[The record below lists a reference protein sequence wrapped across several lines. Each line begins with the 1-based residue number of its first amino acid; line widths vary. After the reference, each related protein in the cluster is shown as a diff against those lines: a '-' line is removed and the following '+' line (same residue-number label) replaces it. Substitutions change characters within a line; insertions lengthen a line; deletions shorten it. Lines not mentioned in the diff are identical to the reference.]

1 MITLII
7 PEPIQKLIPNV
18 KEAFTLDIVR
28 MNTTDSILTVSIC
41 DISMGFKIN
50 IYEHELS
57 DITKLS
63 MFTKDHHR
71 ATGRIHLKKSEGEI
85 FEIFRIE
92 MDDLSERQEVVNPAE
107 TVVPK
112 QEIIP
117 SASIPEKPNCN
128 CESCNHKQQAPSKA
142 AGCSFKDRPKTKY

>member
-18 KEAFTLDIVR
+18 EEAFTLDIVR

-50 IYEHELS
+50 IYEHGLS

-63 MFTKDHHR
+63 MFTKDHHK
-71 ATGRIHLKKSEGEI
+71 ATGRIHLKKLEGET

-92 MDDLSERQEVVNPAE
+92 MDDLSERQEVVKLTEVNDAKSAE
-107 TVVPK
+107 VEVVADTP
-112 QEIIP
+112 
-117 SASIPEKPNCN
+117 KPNCD
-128 CESCNHKQQAPSKA
+128 CEICNHKQQAPSKA
-142 AGCSFKDRPKTKY
+142 AGCSFKDRKKTKY

>member
-7 PEPIQKLIPNV
+7 PESIQKLIPNND
-18 KEAFTLDIVR
+18 EAFTLDIVR
-28 MNTTDSILTVSIC
+28 MNTTDGILTVSIC
-41 DISMGFKIN
+41 DIGMGFKIN

-92 MDDLSERQEVVNPAE
+92 MDDLSESPDIEIHINEP
-107 TVVPK
+107 VPK
-112 QEIIP
+112 SVWNVIAPVHRKTATAVEIAADTP
-117 SASIPEKPNCN
+117 KPNCD
-128 CESCNHKQQAPSKA
+128 CEICNQK
-142 AGCSFKDRPKTKY
+142 

>member
-7 PEPIQKLIPNV
+7 PEPIQKLIPNND
-18 KEAFTLDIVR
+18 EAFTLDIVR
-28 MNTTDSILTVSIC
+28 MNTSDSILTVSIC

-63 MFTKDHHR
+63 MFTKDHHT

-92 MDDLSERQEVVNPAE
+92 MHGLSERQEVDKSTEVNEAKSTEAE
-107 TVVPK
+107 VVADTP
-112 QEIIP
+112 
-117 SASIPEKPNCN
+117 KPNCD